1 MVRSE
6 MCRKRPVI
14 SMVPFLYFADSR
26 GHSSGLQSREA
37 REIVSYDD
45 L

>member
-1 MVRSE
+1 MVRNVSKAS
-6 MCRKRPVI
+6 CDFDGF
-14 SMVPFLYFADSR
+14 FLYFADSR